1 MIRNR
6 WFNKGVL
13 AAVLLVLGAG
23 VPLAAAPVVI
33 LKLDDFTCRRP
44 GRRPVFPAAWLPVH
58 EYLTGKNI
66 KYSIGVHCEMFEE
79 NHPQT
84 LDWMKEQLAAG
95 RVEFWC
101 HGYRA
106 ARNKLADGK
115 LEPGEFERSFEEQK
129 AILEKCRDLSQAAL
143 GRPFRAFGPHWSN
156 TTSDTARA
164 LAAVPEFRFWLYG
177 PADPAE
183 SGGLYSFP
191 RYLALEYKTFIPN
204 LEQFKK
210 QWESRGRNK
219 EVVVLQGHPKSWM
232 WEKGQPRFAEFK
244 KIIEFLE
251 SEGCTFSTPSEY
263 CETKVVKP

>member
-106 ARNKLADGK
+106 ARNKLG
-115 LEPGEFERSFEEQK
+115 
-129 AILEKCRDLSQAAL
+129 
-143 GRPFRAFGPHWSN
+143 
-156 TTSDTARA
+156 
-164 LAAVPEFRFWLYG
+164 
-177 PADPAE
+177 
-183 SGGLYSFP
+183 
-191 RYLALEYKTFIPN
+191 
-204 LEQFKK
+204 
-210 QWESRGRNK
+210 
-219 EVVVLQGHPKSWM
+219 
-232 WEKGQPRFAEFK
+232 
-244 KIIEFLE
+244 
-251 SEGCTFSTPSEY
+251 
-263 CETKVVKP
+263 VVK

>member
-143 GRPFRAFGPHWSN
+143 GPSVPGFRPALEQHHVRHRPRPCRRAGIQ
-156 TTSDTARA
+156 
-164 LAAVPEFRFWLYG
+164 V
-177 PADPAE
+177 
-183 SGGLYSFP
+183 
-191 RYLALEYKTFIPN
+191 LAL
-204 LEQFKK
+204 
-210 QWESRGRNK
+210 RAG
-219 EVVVLQGHPKSWM
+219 
-232 WEKGQPRFAEFK
+232 
-244 KIIEFLE
+244 
-251 SEGCTFSTPSEY
+251 
-263 CETKVVKP
+263 